1 MFKKYQKIHFVGIG
15 GIGMSG
21 IAEILLTLGLTVTGS
36 DIKKS
41 AVTQRLARHGAKI
54 WSGHDRKNV
63 EGAHVVVTSS
73 AVSDS
78 NPEVRQAHKQGIPVV
93 PRAEMLAEL
102 MRLKYGIAVA
112 GTHGKTTT
120 TSLIA
125 QVFDKAGLDPTM
137 IVGGKV
143 KSLRG
148 NARLGKG
155 EFLVAE
161 ADESDRSFLKLSPTI
176 GVITNIDPEHMENY
190 RDFEHLKDAFVDF
203 ANKVPFYG
211 SIICCTDHPVVKKIL
226 PKIVRRV
233 VTYGE
238 DDADYVAKGIL
249 QAKDRLS
256 FDVIHQGHDLGKI
269 KLPMA
274 GRHHAKNALAAI
286 AVGRELDIPF
296 NTIKKALE
304 GFKGVARRF
313 EVLHNSG
320 PIVVDD
326 YGHHPVEIAATLSAA
341 REGWPD
347 HRLIAVIQP
356 HRYTRLSSLFDEFV
370 GALKSADSIL
380 VMDVYPAGEKPIR
393 GATGLRL
400 CEAIRKHYP
409 KKFVTLTETPEKVI
423 STLKTW
429 CGEKDLILFLGAG
442 DITKVAHTFAKGI

>member
-1 MFKKYQKIHFVGIG
+1 MGIG

-36 DIKKS
+36 DVKKS
-41 AVTQRLARHGAKI
+41 AVTRRLARRGAKI
-54 WSGHDRKNV
+54 WTGHDRKNV
-63 EGAHVVVTSS
+63 KGAHVVVVSS
-73 AVSDS
+73 AVSES
-78 NPEVRQAHKQGIPVV
+78 NPEVRQAHKLGIPVV

-120 TSLIA
+120 TSLISH
-125 QVFDKAGLDPTM
+125 VFDRAGLDPTM

-143 KSLRG
+143 KSMRS
-148 NARLGKG
+148 NARMGKG

-190 RDFEHLKDAFVDF
+190 KDFKHLKDAFVDF

-211 SIICCTDHPVVKKIL
+211 SIVCCADHPVVKKIL

-238 DDADYVAKGIL
+238 HDSDYIARGIE
-249 QAKDRLS
+249 QINNRLT
-256 FDVIHQGHDLGKI
+256 FDVIHQGQELGKVR
-269 KLPMA
+269 LPMA

-296 NTIKKALE
+296 STIKKALE
-304 GFKGVARRF
+304 CFKGVARRF

-326 YGHHPVEIAATLSAA
+326 YGHHPVEIAATLNAA
-341 REGWPD
+341 REGWPG
-347 HRLIAVIQP
+347 HRLIVVVQP
-356 HRYTRLSSLFDEFV
+356 HRYTRLSRLFNEFV
-370 GALKSADSIL
+370 ASVRAADSIL
-380 VMDVYPAGEKPIR
+380 VMDVYPAGEKPIK
-393 GATGLRL
+393 GATGERL
-400 CEAIRKHYP
+400 CEAIRAEHP
-409 KKFVTLTETPEKVI
+409 KKFVAFTDTPEKVL

-429 CGEKDLILFLGAG
+429 CGENDLILFLGAG
-442 DITKVAHTFAKGI
+442 DITKLAHKFAKGI